1 MNCSAIGHS
10 TIMYHW
16 EKYDANSSDW
26 NPLPTNQQT
35 VTNGV
40 STYRLTMLKKSDDG
54 IYRCIATNIDG
65 SGYSNR
71 VTITVYGTYIYEI
84 YDLNFCNRPTHN

>member
-1 MNCSAIGHS
+1 MDMNCSAIGHS

-16 EKYDANSSDW
+16 EKYDANSSEW
-26 NPLPTNQQT
+26 NSLSTNQQT
-35 VTNGV
+35 VTNGI

-54 IYRCIATNIDG
+54 VYRCVATNIDG

-71 VTITVYGTYIYEI
+71 VTITVYGTCKF
-84 YDLNFCNRPTHN
+84 LM